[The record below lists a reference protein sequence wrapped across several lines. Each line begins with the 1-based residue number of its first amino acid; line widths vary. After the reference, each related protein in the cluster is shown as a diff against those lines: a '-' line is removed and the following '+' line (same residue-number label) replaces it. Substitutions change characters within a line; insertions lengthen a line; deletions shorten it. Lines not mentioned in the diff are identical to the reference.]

1 MRTRKVLA
9 LMNAVIA
16 TQSAVLLA
24 VSGFWGISGGKLVI
38 VSVAVAACIWSAL
51 GDLEIDYLERG
62 KAKDGKERERK
73 NAEAVVRGIKGDTV
87 QFRESGRG
95 HRHSRVNAEKVRTRA

>member
-51 GDLEIDYLERG
+51 GDIEIDYLERG

-87 QFRESGRG
+87 QFRKSGRG
-95 HRHSRVNAEKVRTRA
+95 YRDCRVNAEKIRTRA